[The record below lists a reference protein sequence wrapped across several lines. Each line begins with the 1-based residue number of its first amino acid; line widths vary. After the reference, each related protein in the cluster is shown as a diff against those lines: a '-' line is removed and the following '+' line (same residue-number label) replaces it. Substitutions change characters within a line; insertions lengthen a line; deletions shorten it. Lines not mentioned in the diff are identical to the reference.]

1 MIDDS
6 PEKEYNGV
14 DMSEKFKNKPL
25 LVIFFTVFLDLVG
38 FSILMPIIPILLA
51 DPTSPFY
58 LLPENFSVAQG
69 YILMG
74 FLLAVFPICQFF
86 TAPILGQLSDKY
98 GRKKLLLPAIIGV
111 FISYVVFAIGVTTN
125 NLPLMFI
132 SRIISGILG
141 GSIGIAM
148 AAIADVTKPEE
159 RANAFGLIGMAFG
172 LGGII
177 GPFLGG
183 KLSDPTVMPWFTSST
198 PFWFAAILS
207 LVNIILIIFLFPE
220 THTNKR
226 FDLQIHWNKALYNI
240 FNVWKLKNFRAIFAT
255 LFLYDTGF
263 TFYVTFMSVF
273 LINRFGF
280 HQGNIA
286 DFFAYTGVW
295 VVLTQTLTVRKVSR
309 LFKEQQ
315 VLKIVF
321 FTMAA
326 AFILYTLASA
336 SWQLLLIAPISITS
350 VGLARSFINSL
361 ISRSAGSDV
370 QGETLGIASSVSFL
384 GQAIPPI
391 LSGLIAAKIAPQA
404 PMYIA
409 ATVCILAGITFNLLY
424 RPAQKNL

>member
-1 MIDDS
+1 
-6 PEKEYNGV
+6 
-14 DMSEKFKNKPL
+14 MSEKFKNKPL

-51 DPTSPFY
+51 DPTSPFF
-58 LLPENFSVAQG
+58 LLPKSFSVTQG
-69 YILMG
+69 YVLMG

-86 TAPILGQLSDKY
+86 TAPVLGQLSDKY

-111 FISYVVFAIGVTTN
+111 FFSYIVFAVAVMTK
-125 NLPLMFI
+125 NLPLMFV
-132 SRIISGILG
+132 SRIISGIMG
-141 GSIGIAM
+141 GSVGIAM

-159 RANAFGLIGMAFG
+159 RAKAFGLIGMSFG

-183 KLSDPTVMPWFTSST
+183 KLSDPTLVSWFTSAT
-198 PFWFAAILS
+198 PFWFAAILT
-207 LVNIILIIFLFPE
+207 LINIILIISFFPE

-226 FDLQIHWNKALYNI
+226 FDLRIHWNKAMHNI
-240 FNVWKLKNFRAIFAT
+240 LHVWAMKNFRAIFAT

-295 VVLTQTLTVRKVSR
+295 VILTQTLTVRKISD
-309 LFKEQQ
+309 LFKDHQ
-315 VLKIVF
+315 VLKVVF
-321 FTMAA
+321 FAMALA
-326 AFILYTLASA
+326 MFMYTLASK
-336 SWQLLLIAPISITS
+336 SWHLLIIAPISITS
-350 VGLARSFINSL
+350 VGLARAFINSL
-361 ISRSAGSDV
+361 ISKSVGADI
-370 QGETLGIASSVSFL
+370 QGETLGIASSISFL

-391 LSGLIAAKIAPQA
+391 LSGLVAAKIAPQA
-404 PMYIA
+404 PLYIA
-409 ATVCILAGITFNLLY
+409 AITCLLAGLAFNALY
-424 RPAQKNL
+424 HSPEKNRLKPLSKN